1 MKLDISYD
9 ELISIVSANP
19 INNRLNGRFSSIAFD
34 SRKIADG
41 TNAVFFAL
49 SGEFQDGHDFISDA
63 YRKGVRTFIVSQ
75 SVEAHNFQDAQFL
88 KVEDVL
94 NALQDLAA
102 AHRKKFNY
110 PVIAITGTAGKTTVK
125 EWLYH
130 LLSPALKVI
139 RSPKSYN
146 SQLGVALS
154 LLEMNDTHE
163 LAIIEAGISKPGE
176 MIRLWNMIQPT
187 HGIFTTLGTSHAEN
201 FKSTDQHLQE
211 KLALFK
217 GVEKTWLL
225 NNIHLISSDLER
237 IHGSYVKPE
246 MHKNELESMPF
257 QDRVS
262 QNNALLAISA
272 SKEFVPSDSNLIEK
286 IASLPRLALRLET
299 FEGKNNCT
307 IINDTYNLDLDALR
321 YSLEYQL
328 MVANGKKRV
337 VIVGLDKE
345 NAHRKEEVISIIK
358 NVEPDQIHVVSAQ
371 EKIQLDLEN
380 AVILIKGT
388 RKADMQELASQF
400 RLKKHKTYV
409 EIDLTAIRNNLSVFK
424 NALEPSTKILAMV
437 KAQSYGS
444 GLEKIA
450 KYLEQQGIDYLG
462 VAYADEGV
470 ELRKAGIQLPIL
482 VMNAEEE
489 SFEDCIDFEL
499 EPAIYSTSKLDL
511 FIKELIL
518 KGKTAYPVHLKIET
532 GMKRL
537 GIENNELPQIVEML
551 HAQPEIVVKS
561 IYSHLAE
568 SDNRRDKRFT
578 EHQVQRFN
586 EAFHYLK
593 NQLNYSFDA
602 HILNS
607 EGIANYPAAQ
617 MSMVRL
623 GIGMYGVSGQPQI
636 KQKLKPVI
644 GWYSVISQIKK
655 VKKGESV
662 GYSRSFIAPSD
673 MMIAIVP
680 VGYADGY
687 RRSLSNGKGKVFIQ
701 GVACSILGRVCMD
714 MVLVDLGKLS
724 IKEGAKVEIIG
735 LQQSLEEL
743 ATQMD
748 TIPYEVMTGISKR
761 VHRIYIEE

>member
-9 ELISIVSANP
+9 ELISIVSAKP
-19 INNRLNGRFSSIAFD
+19 INHRLNGRFSSIAFD

-75 SVEAHNFQDAQFL
+75 SVEAHNFQDAQFFQ
-88 KVEDVL
+88 VDDVL

-246 MHKNELESMPF
+246 LYKNELESMPF

-328 MVANGKKRV
+328 KVANGKKRV

-345 NAHRKEEVISIIK
+345 NEHRKEEVISIIK
-358 NVEPDQIHVVSAQ
+358 NVEPDQIHVISAQ
-371 EKIQLDLEN
+371 EKIQLDFEN
-380 AVILIKGT
+380 AVVLIKGT
-388 RKADMQELASQF
+388 RKADMQQLASQF
-400 RLKKHKTYV
+400 RLKKHKTFV

-489 SFEDCIDFEL
+489 SFEDCIDYEL
-499 EPAIYSTSKLDL
+499 EPAIYSTSQLDL

-568 SDNRRDKRFT
+568 SDNRRDKRFS

-617 MSMVRL
+617 LSMVRL
-623 GIGMYGVSGQPQI
+623 GIGMYGVSGHPQI

-701 GVACSILGRVCMD
+701 GAACSILGRVCMD

-724 IKEGAKVEIIG
+724 VKEGAKVEIIG
-735 LQQSLEEL
+735 AQQSLEEL

>member
-1 MKLDISYD
+1 
-9 ELISIVSANP
+9 
-19 INNRLNGRFSSIAFD
+19 
-34 SRKIADG
+34 
-41 TNAVFFAL
+41 
-49 SGEFQDGHDFISDA
+49 
-63 YRKGVRTFIVSQ
+63 
-75 SVEAHNFQDAQFL
+75 
-88 KVEDVL
+88 
-94 NALQDLAA
+94 
-102 AHRKKFNY
+102 
-110 PVIAITGTAGKTTVK
+110 
-125 EWLYH
+125 
-130 LLSPALKVI
+130 
-139 RSPKSYN
+139 
-146 SQLGVALS
+146 
-154 LLEMNDTHE
+154 
-163 LAIIEAGISKPGE
+163 
-176 MIRLWNMIQPT
+176 
-187 HGIFTTLGTSHAEN
+187 
-201 FKSTDQHLQE
+201 
-211 KLALFK
+211 
-217 GVEKTWLL
+217 
-225 NNIHLISSDLER
+225 
-237 IHGSYVKPE
+237 
-246 MHKNELESMPF
+246 
-257 QDRVS
+257 
-262 QNNALLAISA
+262 
-272 SKEFVPSDSNLIEK
+272 
-286 IASLPRLALRLET
+286 
-299 FEGKNNCT
+299 
-307 IINDTYNLDLDALR
+307 
-321 YSLEYQL
+321 
-328 MVANGKKRV
+328 
-337 VIVGLDKE
+337 
-345 NAHRKEEVISIIK
+345 
-358 NVEPDQIHVVSAQ
+358 
-371 EKIQLDLEN
+371 
-380 AVILIKGT
+380 
-388 RKADMQELASQF
+388 MQQLASQF

-586 EAFHYLK
+586 EAKHYLK
-593 NQLNYSFDA
+593 SQLNYSFDA

-623 GIGMYGVSGQPQI
+623 GIGMYGVSGHPQI

>member
-1 MKLDISYD
+1 LKLDISYD

-19 INNRLNGRFSSIAFD
+19 MNNRLNGRFSSIAFD

-94 NALQDLAA
+94 HALQDLAA

-257 QDRVS
+257 EDRVS

-586 EAFHYLK
+586 EAKHYLK
-593 NQLNYSFDA
+593 SQLNYSFDA

-623 GIGMYGVSGQPQI
+623 GIGMYGVSGHPQI

-735 LQQSLEEL
+735 AQQSLEEL

>member
-75 SVEAHNFQDAQFL
+75 SVEAHNFQDAQFFQ
-88 KVEDVL
+88 VDDVL

-246 MHKNELESMPF
+246 LYKNELESMPF

-328 MVANGKKRV
+328 KVANGKKRV

-380 AVILIKGT
+380 AVVLIKGT
-388 RKADMQELASQF
+388 RKADMQQLASQF
-400 RLKKHKTYV
+400 RLKKHKTFV

-470 ELRKAGIQLPIL
+470 ELRKAGIQLPVL

-499 EPAIYSTSKLDL
+499 EPAIYSTSQLDL

-518 KGKTAYPVHLKIET
+518 KGKAAYPVHLKIET

-623 GIGMYGVSGQPQI
+623 GIGMYGVSGHPQI

-644 GWYSVISQIKK
+644 GWHSVISQIKK

-687 RRSLSNGKGKVFIQ
+687 RRILSNGKGKVFIQ

-724 IKEGAKVEIIG
+724 VKEGAKVEIIG
-735 LQQSLEEL
+735 AQQSIEEL